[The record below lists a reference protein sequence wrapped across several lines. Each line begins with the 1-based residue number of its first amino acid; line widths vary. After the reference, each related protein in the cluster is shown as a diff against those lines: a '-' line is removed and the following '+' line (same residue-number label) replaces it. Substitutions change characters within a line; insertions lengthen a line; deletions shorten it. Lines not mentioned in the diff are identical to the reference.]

1 MEWYN
6 VEVLRSEAGKLKRF
20 LNSYG
25 VRFEAS
31 EAGNM
36 IHFEV
41 LCDISKVSRINVF
54 LDSLEW

>member
-20 LNSYG
+20 LDSYG
-25 VRFEAS
+25 VKFEAS

-41 LCDISKVSRINVF
+41 FCDLAKAARINAF

>member
-6 VEVLRSEAGKLKRF
+6 IEVLRSEAGKLKQF

-25 VRFEAS
+25 VKYEAS
-31 EAGNM
+31 EAGEM

-41 LCDISKVSRINVF
+41 FCDLAKVARINVF
-54 LDSLEW
+54 LDSLTW